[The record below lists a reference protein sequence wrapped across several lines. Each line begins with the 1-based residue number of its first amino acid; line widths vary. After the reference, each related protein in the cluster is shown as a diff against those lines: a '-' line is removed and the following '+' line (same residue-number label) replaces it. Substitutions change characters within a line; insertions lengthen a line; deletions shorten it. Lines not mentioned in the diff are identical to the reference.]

1 MNYLLHTMVRVEL
14 YGLRLPEVK
23 PGDDLARLIVEG
35 ASREAGGLRD
45 GDVLVIASKV
55 VSKSYGL
62 LIDMRRVK
70 PSKKALRIAR
80 KTGMNPR
87 MVQAV
92 LENCDRVLF
101 LIPIKLI
108 ADRFFDG
115 FMKLAENPENARRA
129 LELIPYMLVVRRGL
143 QVYTDAGL
151 DFSNHP
157 ENVAS
162 IPPEN
167 PDLYA
172 RKLRKRIKELSG
184 MDVAVVISDTECFP
198 GIGSIDLA
206 RGSSGIEVVSR
217 RFGALDRFGKPKFG
231 GVDRVA
237 DQLASAAALLM
248 GQTAEGIPVV
258 LVRGLRYVRREEGVL
273 DHTLEPEAVKHIF
286 RLILRENIRVLGLRC
301 LLRLIA

>member
-1 MNYLLHTMVRVEL
+1 MVRVEL

-23 PGDDLARLIVEG
+23 PRDDLARLIVEG

-108 ADRFFDG
+108 ADRFLDG

-206 RGSSGIEVVSR
+206 RVSVGARTSPTTTGKYARCSSSSSTRGWNCNETAYSPAAPSAGAWNMSSVRALSSLSR
-217 RFGALDRFGKPKFG
+217 ASRIGFG
-231 GVDRVA
+231 GRGF
-237 DQLASAAALLM
+237 LAF
-248 GQTAEGIPVV
+248 P
-258 LVRGLRYVRREEGVL
+258 
-273 DHTLEPEAVKHIF
+273 
-286 RLILRENIRVLGLRC
+286 LGS
-301 LLRLIA
+301 